1 LDGWTGE
8 ELRLWP
14 DELLDLLAE
23 LFSAVEAHGRWPELT
38 SFSEVVLLA
47 KPGGDPANPLDRRP
61 IVLMSVLYRVWARY
75 RRREFDG
82 WRAQWDTAVAAAW
95 LGADGQAWE
104 FGWDTACAHAGSG
117 AGVAGVAVDFSKCYD
132 GCRLALVSRALARAG
147 VPPAISRPL
156 LAAYGFTRRLRVGDA
171 WGGDCTPTSGIPAGC
186 PLAVSVLAVL
196 TAPWGMRSH
205 RLRRALGAGAFGV
218 AWAPGMAVE
227 PPGPPATGP
236 RRGEGAGDGQAEVL
250 AGGERRYVDD
260 LLFWVVGER
269 RLLRRAAAS
278 AWAIALAF
286 ARALQWEL
294 SEGKSHAFAWP
305 GGLAERIQAD
315 LPMVRVKGSFRD
327 LGVVQVLGGRR
338 QVAVADLRLFAAGVR
353 AERVGRLPVPRRVKV
368 QFVES
373 QVVPAACYGAL
384 AACPGVEAIRKLRVQ
399 AAGAIYLGGG
409 AGNQTLRL
417 LLASP
422 ACRAD
427 PAAPFAIEPLW
438 ALARGVAEGRC
449 TADGILKVQ
458 SHGQGGLVAA
468 LRCAT
473 AALELEWD
481 LLEWT
486 PRPGSPPSCHF
497 FLDPCPPGA
506 AFAARAWLRDR
517 WRRVQ
522 LARVAQRPGFAGLE
536 AGLDW
541 ELLRVALATA
551 RSPTRLG
558 ALWSILVGDVVT
570 QDRASHFPQPDLGRD
585 PLCPHCEAE
594 RETPEHRLWVRD
606 AWADL
611 RDREAEAAGW
621 ASASALAEAAPR
633 SPAARP
639 CGPPILF

>member
-1 LDGWTGE
+1 M
-8 ELRLWP
+8 
-14 DELLDLLAE
+14 
-23 LFSAVEAHGRWPELT
+23 EASGRWPELT

-47 KPGGDPANPLDRRP
+47 KPGGDPANPLDKRP

-82 WRAQWDTAVAAAW
+82 WRAQWDPAVAAAW

-132 GCRLALVSRALARAG
+132 GCRLALVSRALATAG

-227 PPGPPATGP
+227 PPGPPAAGP
-236 RRGEGAGDGQAEVL
+236 RRGEGPGDGLAEVA

-305 GGLAERIQAD
+305 VGLADRLQHD
-315 LPMVRVKGSFRD
+315 LPGVRVEESFRD

-338 QVAVADLRLFAAGVR
+338 QVSVADLRLVAAGVR
-353 AERVGRLPVPRRVKV
+353 AARVGLLPLPRRIKV

-399 AAGAIYLGGG
+399 AAGAI
-409 AGNQTLRL
+409 
-417 LLASP
+417 
-422 ACRAD
+422 
-427 PAAPFAIEPLW
+427 
-438 ALARGVAEGRC
+438 
-449 TADGILKVQ
+449 
-458 SHGQGGLVAA
+458 
-468 LRCAT
+468 
-473 AALELEWD
+473 
-481 LLEWT
+481 
-486 PRPGSPPSCHF
+486 
-497 FLDPCPPGA
+497 
-506 AFAARAWLRDR
+506 
-517 WRRVQ
+517 
-522 LARVAQRPGFAGLE
+522 
-536 AGLDW
+536 
-541 ELLRVALATA
+541 
-551 RSPTRLG
+551 
-558 ALWSILVGDVVT
+558 
-570 QDRASHFPQPDLGRD
+570 
-585 PLCPHCEAE
+585 
-594 RETPEHRLWVRD
+594 
-606 AWADL
+606 
-611 RDREAEAAGW
+611 
-621 ASASALAEAAPR
+621 
-633 SPAARP
+633 
-639 CGPPILF
+639 